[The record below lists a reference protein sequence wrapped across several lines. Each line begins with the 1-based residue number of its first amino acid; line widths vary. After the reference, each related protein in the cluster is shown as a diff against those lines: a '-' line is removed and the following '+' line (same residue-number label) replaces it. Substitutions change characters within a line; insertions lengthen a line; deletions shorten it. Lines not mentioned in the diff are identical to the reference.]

1 MMREII
7 ERRIAELARE
17 LIRIP
22 SHNPPGDEDRIAQFA
37 ADWLRG
43 AGLDLQLVPLE
54 PGRSSVVTRVPGR
67 KHGSIV
73 LCGHLDTVTTE
84 PDAWHISPWEGR
96 IEDGRLWGLGAA
108 DMKGSVAVL
117 MHVAAELVEQGTVP
131 PQDVV
136 LVLTADE
143 ELGYRGAAT
152 VAESGLI
159 DDAEVLVIAEPS
171 AGHVYTGQKGELWI
185 EVGFSGREAHGS
197 TPELGVN
204 TILPAARFCTRLQE
218 EMSESAGDPGRGRT
232 TLNIGWFRGGR
243 QVNIVPDRSRVQ
255 LDVRVAR
262 PEDCGRTLDLID
274 RIGAEEAE
282 ASGSRF
288 DRSVLSYHSP
298 IAGDPIVPHVNR
310 MLRTVAEI
318 TGREPETGMS
328 PFSTDAVSIVPR
340 LNVPVLI
347 FGPGDI
353 AQAHRPNE
361 FVDLQ
366 ALCQAHDILWLFLTK
381 DD

>member
-1 MMREII
+1 MREII

-67 KHGSIV
+67 KCGSIV

-117 MHVAAELVEQGTVP
+117 MHVAAKLVEQGTVP

-218 EMSESAGDPGRGRT
+218 EMSESPGDPGRGRI

-288 DRSVLSYHSP
+288 ERSELSYHPP
-298 IAGDPIVPHVNR
+298 ILSDSCGPHAKRLSRAVSE
-310 MLRTVAEI
+310 V
-318 TGREPETGMS
+318 TGHEPPTGIS
-328 PFSTDAVSIVPR
+328 PFSTDAVSIVPK
-340 LNVPVLI
+340 LGIPVLI
-347 FGPGDI
+347 YGPGDI
-353 AQAHRPNE
+353 AQAHRPDE
-361 FVDLQ
+361 FVDLRELVE
-366 ALCQAHDILWLFLTK
+366 AYAVLYRFATMED
-381 DD
+381 